1 VLGKLLSE
9 LRQRHVLRVAGLYV
23 VGGWPAFQVVNS
35 LFPAL
40 NLPAWSVTLVAVL
53 FLLGLPVAMI
63 IAYAFESTPEGV
75 RRAAPPDPARAGAPL
90 TWFDWSLLAASIAIV
105 ALAVTQ
111 FVMRSTLAPQAS
123 ASQGGAPASI
133 AVLPFVNFS
142 DASDAEYFADG
153 LTEELINGLAQLPDL
168 KVVGRTSTFYFK
180 GRNEDLREIGRKLGV
195 AHVLEGS
202 VRRSGERLRVT
213 AQLVS
218 VSDGFHL
225 WSQTYDQPMSDAF
238 VVQTQIAESVARALK
253 ARLLAPADPK
263 QKARDPRAYQLELV
277 ARAHL
282 RKHELTELEAA
293 RASYEEL
300 LKIEPDNADALAG
313 YAHATIFLAQDFMAV
328 DFDTARQESEAAV
341 ERALAIDPKSANAW
355 RVKGVTNHILSM
367 RTSDR
372 RYSELAETA
381 LRRAV
386 EIDPEDADSLEMLA
400 NELLGNGQTA
410 QAMALLQ
417 RALGLEPLSRVS
429 QTLLGSALAAQGRFA
444 EARRQYESLIA
455 LYPDFTTA
463 RISLGRLLYVQ
474 GRLDDAADVFAD
486 ENLIRTDPIAGFLLA
501 NVYANLGMTTEMT
514 EVLEGIREPPTAAT
528 LARAVLLLR
537 SAQLDALSRLAT
549 EQLAD
554 THDPIWSAVGV
565 VSRVVAGDVGS
576 ARALIA
582 DAMPGLQESPP
593 ATLQYKSIDA
603 LLAAYALRE
612 TGWPDQAALI
622 ANAIIENNDTSAQEY
637 EPVEEMWL
645 RVLAFAVLD
654 RTDESI
660 AELQRA
666 VDHGYRTLI
675 DFEYFVRLQDYPL
688 MANVVSDARFQAL
701 VARIEADNRRM
712 RDALLARR
720 AQAETTTTAN

>member
-1 VLGKLLSE
+1 MLGKLLSE

-75 RRAAPPDPARAGAPL
+75 RRAAPADPARAGAPL

-105 ALAVTQ
+105 ALSVTQ
-111 FVMRSTLAPQAS
+111 FVTRSAPAPQAS
-123 ASQGGAPASI
+123 SLQGAAPASI

-263 QKARDPRAYQLELV
+263 QKERDPRAYQLELV
-277 ARAHL
+277 ARSHL
-282 RKHELTELEAA
+282 HKHELAELEAA

-313 YAHATIFLAQDFMAV
+313 FAHATIFLAQDFMAV
-328 DFDTARQESEAAV
+328 DFDTARQESEGAV

-355 RVKGVTNHILSM
+355 RVKGVINHILAM

-400 NELLGNGQTA
+400 NEHLSNGQIE
-410 QAMALLQ
+410 QATALLQ

-455 LYPDFTTA
+455 LYPDFTA
-463 RISLGRLLYVQ
+463 AQVSLGQLLYVQ

-486 ENLIRTDPIAGFLLA
+486 DNLIRTDPIAGFFLA

-514 EVLEGIREPPTAAT
+514 EVLEGIREPPAAAAF
-528 LARAVLLLR
+528 ARAALLLR
-537 SAQLDALSRLAT
+537 SAQLDALSRFAT
-549 EQLAD
+549 AQLAD
-554 THDPIWSAVGV
+554 THDPVWSSVVV

-576 ARALIA
+576 ARALLS
-582 DAMPGLQESPP
+582 DAMPGLLESPP
-593 ATLQYKSIDA
+593 ATLQYKPIDA

-612 TGWPDQAALI
+612 TGAPDQSALI
-622 ANAIIENNDTSAQEY
+622 ANAILANHETSEQEY
-637 EPVEEMWL
+637 EPVEEMWN

-654 RTDESI
+654 RTDEAI

-675 DFEYFVRLQDYPL
+675 DFEYFVRLEDYPF
-688 MANVVSDARFQAL
+688 MANVASDDRFQAL
-701 VARIEADNRRM
+701 VARIDTDNRRM

-720 AQAETTTTAN
+720 AQADTTTTAN